1 MQEVARSGSII
12 AGLALGVVI
21 AVGAGWAMADQMNC
35 DALLEQAQQMLKH
48 QRPKQARV
56 TLRSALAKCPRN
68 AQAYSLLGISYDQQN
83 LYPEAEKAYQK
94 AITLDPNW
102 AGFHNNLAASYLR
115 AGKTTEAIAEFQK
128 ALRLDPQNHLAGLNL
143 ADYYLNRNDYARSL
157 RYFRQADAD
166 RSQDPVVLFG
176 LAKAYF
182 GARQPQ
188 SGLEIAE
195 KLSRLAG
202 ADSKIHF
209 SLGLLLAENCRYGE
223 AIRELQAIP
232 PRERDFAVY
241 QNLGLAYMK
250 SGKASEAEGAFEEA
264 MRLNPASPEPYL
276 ELGQIFSSTHRLEQG
291 IYWLSQA
298 HQRAP
303 QRPDITF
310 ALAEG
315 LIQARQLNRADDLLA
330 GAVRQNPHDAA
341 LLQGVGD
348 LYTEEQKDEL
358 AKRAY
363 ERSLEIDPHQLGSR
377 LGLAKLYDR
386 LGKNAQAQEEY
397 EAILKRAPGNTE
409 ANLGLGRLAL
419 QSGKFNEAVTS
430 LEKALRSDPNN
441 QSAMENLAAA
451 RIHLGQ
457 YAEAQDVLQRLV
469 TMNADNSRAHY
480 LLGQTLLKMGQKK
493 KAELEFERSRQLKS
507 ASATR

>member
-1 MQEVARSGSII
+1 MREVARSGSVL

-21 AVGAGWAMADQMNC
+21 AVGAGWAMADQVGC
-35 DALLEQAQQMLKH
+35 GVLLGQAQQMLEH
-48 QRPKQARV
+48 QHPKQARV
-56 TLRSALAKCPRN
+56 MIRSALAKCPRN

-83 LYPEAEKAYQK
+83 LYPEAEKAYHK
-94 AITLDPNW
+94 AIALDPNW
-102 AGFHNNLAASYLR
+102 AGFHNNLAASYLH

-143 ADYYLNRNDYARSL
+143 ADYYLNRSDYARSL
-157 RYFRQADAD
+157 RYFRQAGAD
-166 RSQDPVVLFG
+166 HSQDPAVLFG

-202 ADSKIHF
+202 ADSKVHF
-209 SLGLLLAENCRYGE
+209 SIGLLLAENGRYGE

-232 PRERDFAVY
+232 PGERDFAVY
-241 QNLGLAYMK
+241 QNLGLVYVK

-264 MRLNPASPEPYL
+264 MRLNPASPEPYWG
-276 ELGQIFSSTHRLEQG
+276 LGQIFFSTHRLEQG

-310 ALAEG
+310 ALAEA
-315 LIQARQLNRADDLLA
+315 LIQA
-330 GAVRQNPHDAA
+330 
-341 LLQGVGD
+341 VGD
-348 LYTEEQKDEL
+348 LYTEEHKDEL

-363 ERSLEIDPHQLGSR
+363 ERSLEIDPHHLGSR

-397 EAILKRAPGNTE
+397 EAILKRAPGNAE

-419 QSGKFNEAVTS
+419 QSGKFNEAVTT
-430 LEKALRSDPNN
+430 LERALRSDPN
-441 QSAMENLAAA
+441 
-451 RIHLGQ
+451 
-457 YAEAQDVLQRLV
+457 
-469 TMNADNSRAHY
+469 
-480 LLGQTLLKMGQKK
+480 
-493 KAELEFERSRQLKS
+493 
-507 ASATR
+507 

>member
-1 MQEVARSGSII
+1 MREVARSGSVI

-21 AVGAGWAMADQMNC
+21 AVGAGWAMGDQVGC
-35 DALLEQAQQMLKH
+35 GVLLGQAQQMLEH
-48 QRPKQARV
+48 QHPKQARV
-56 TLRSALAKCPRN
+56 MIRSALAKCPRN

-83 LYPEAEKAYQK
+83 LYPEAEKAYHK
-94 AITLDPNW
+94 AIALDPNW
-102 AGFHNNLAASYLR
+102 AGFHNNLAASYLH

-143 ADYYLNRNDYARSL
+143 ADYYLNRSDYARSL

-166 RSQDPVVLFG
+166 HSQDPAVLFG

-202 ADSKIHF
+202 ADSKVHF
-209 SLGLLLAENCRYGE
+209 SIGLLLAENGRYGE

-232 PRERDFAVY
+232 PGERDFAVY
-241 QNLGLAYMK
+241 QNLGLAYVK

-264 MRLNPASPEPYL
+264 MRLNPASPEPYWG
-276 ELGQIFSSTHRLEQG
+276 LGQIFFSTHRLEQG

-310 ALAEG
+310 ALAEA
-315 LIQARQLNRADDLLA
+315 LIQAQQSNRADDLLTD
-330 GAVRQNPHDAA
+330 AVKQHPHDAA
-341 LLQGVGD
+341 LLQAVGD
-348 LYTEEQKDEL
+348 LYTEEHKD
-358 AKRAY
+358 
-363 ERSLEIDPHQLGSR
+363 
-377 LGLAKLYDR
+377 GLAKLYDR

-397 EAILKRAPGNTE
+397 EAILKRAPGNAE

-419 QSGKFNEAVTS
+419 QSGKFNEAVTT
-430 LEKALRSDPNN
+430 LERALRSDPNN
-441 QSAMENLAAA
+441 QAAMENLAAA

-457 YAEAQDVLQRLV
+457 YAEAQGVLQRLV
-469 TMNADNSRAHY
+469 MMNADNSRAHY
-480 LLGQTLLKMGQKK
+480 LLGQALLKMGQKK